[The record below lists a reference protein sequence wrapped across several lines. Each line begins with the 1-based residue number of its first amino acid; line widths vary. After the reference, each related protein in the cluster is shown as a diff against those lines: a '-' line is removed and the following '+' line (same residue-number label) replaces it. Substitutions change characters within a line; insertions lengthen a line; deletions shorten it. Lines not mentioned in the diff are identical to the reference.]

1 MKYFLWKVCKT
12 DYKTL
17 WVIPNISG
25 YHQFLGA
32 QMKILYFFPIF
43 MCICSE
49 GEILH
54 LVSGRPCIQ
63 YPATPTHT
71 HATPQAGFLTLR
83 SFCMESTWIWTHSL
97 GPKTHNNQNLKN
109 WRPGKDPRRSE
120 PQKTQGGTRDH
131 CVRGPTGTCLPA
143 LTLRGSTFS
152 WFNTRLLTETHFEES
167 SSRVHKCPKLLIVWA
182 NGNPKTWAGWLAQVT
197 HPRSC
202 GGTVTEQPVTRP
214 RSPVPG
220 EGFLCP
226 SCLSQG
232 GSTGW
237 GLSI

>member
-131 CVRGPTGTCLPA
+131 CVRGPTGTCPSRLWPWEGLLLAGLIQGFWLRPILKKA
-143 LTLRGSTFS
+143 LHEFTSAQNSLLYEQMGTL
-152 WFNTRLLTETHFEES
+152 
-167 SSRVHKCPKLLIVWA
+167 KLEL
-182 NGNPKTWAGWLAQVT
+182 AGWPRWLTQDHVVGQWQSSQWPDPGLPCQGKAFCVPHASPREGAQV
-197 HPRSC
+197 
-202 GGTVTEQPVTRP
+202 GG
-214 RSPVPG
+214 
-220 EGFLCP
+220 
-226 SCLSQG
+226 
-232 GSTGW
+232 
-237 GLSI
+237 